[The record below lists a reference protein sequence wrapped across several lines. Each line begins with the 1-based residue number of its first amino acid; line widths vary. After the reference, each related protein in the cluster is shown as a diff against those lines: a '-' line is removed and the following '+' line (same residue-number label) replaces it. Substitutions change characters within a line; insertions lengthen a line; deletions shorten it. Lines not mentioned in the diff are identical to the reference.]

1 MSNDYAGII
10 EDKMFNDLLSKI
22 ETELKEQIAKK
33 IESIEIEVGK
43 TNALGMRIEAA
54 AIARGRK
61 WDITNLKKQ
70 ILYLF
75 QIM

>member
-54 AIARGRK
+54 KVARG
-61 WDITNLKKQ
+61 
-70 ILYLF
+70 
-75 QIM
+75 

>member
-43 TNALGMRIEAA
+43 TNALGMRMQAA
-54 AIARGRK
+54 KVARG
-61 WDITNLKKQ
+61 
-70 ILYLF
+70 
-75 QIM
+75 